1 MNDDQHYRFLLYA
14 EQNYSFEI
22 LRPLQAL
29 ARSHGHEV
37 KWLLV
42 GNAISSDYL
51 HEGEQQLA
59 SVRDAIIYDPHA
71 VFVPG
76 DRVPSFIPG
85 LKVEVFHG
93 LNERKRGNEY
103 PERGMFDLYCT
114 EGPERTTTLSALAA
128 QRGYFKVVETGWL
141 KLDSLFADAPDQ
153 TRIKEEGRRPQI
165 AFASTFSPAL
175 SCAELVFDEIR
186 QLSQHPRWQWLVTLH
201 PKMDSQLQDRYRALA
216 GDNLEFVESDAV
228 IPLLHRADVM
238 VCDNSSI
245 FQEFLLLKKPVVT
258 VNNRDPQAA
267 FINIREPSQLKAAI
281 EQALS
286 PSDELTRAI
295 NDYGPAITPYRDG
308 KSADRVLR
316 AVVAMLKSDWQDRK
330 PMNLFR
336 NLKMRKK
343 LGYWSSLVNSNR

>member
-1 MNDDQHYRFLLYA
+1 MQTDVQRYRFLLYA

-29 ARSHGHEV
+29 ARSQGHEV
-37 KWLLV
+37 RWLLV
-42 GNAISSDYL
+42 GNAISTDYL
-51 HEGEQQLA
+51 QESEQRLA
-59 SVRDAIIYDPHA
+59 SVKEAIRYDPHA

-128 QRGYFKVVETGWL
+128 KRSYFKVVETGWL
-141 KLDSLFADAPDQ
+141 KLDSLFANAPDQ
-153 TRIKEEGRRPQI
+153 SRFNKDPARPQI

-201 PKMDSQLQDRYRALA
+201 PKMDSRLQDRYRGLA
-216 GDNLEFVESDAV
+216 GDNLEFFESDAV

-267 FINIREPSQLKAAI
+267 FININEASQLKAAI
-281 EQALS
+281 DQALS
-286 PSDELTRAI
+286 PSAELKDAI
-295 NDYGPAITPYRDG
+295 NGYGPAITPYLDG
-308 KSADRVLR
+308 KSADRVLQ
-316 AVVAMLKSDWQDRK
+316 AVVAMLQSDWQDRK

-336 NLKMRKK
+336 NFKMRKK
-343 LGYWSSLVNSNR
+343 LGYWRSPLSR